1 MFQPRLTEMF
11 GATTFIASLD
21 CGGFHHKIAQACQQ
35 RFTQGKQQTQ
45 PIPADLISVTAAS
58 RIINVKPGTI
68 RDWVHRGTIR
78 GYRKVGRILVSR
90 KDVCSL
96 VKPIAI

>member
-35 RFTQGKQQTQ
+35 RFTQGKQH
-45 PIPADLISVTAAS
+45 DTAYPS
-58 RIINVKPGTI
+58 RPYFSDCGEQNHQREAWNYQGLGP
-68 RDWVHRGTIR
+68 
-78 GYRKVGRILVSR
+78 SR
-90 KDVCSL
+90 ND
-96 VKPIAI
+96 